1 MKIGAHLL
9 RVKSWVKN
17 GFLFLPVIFS
27 LRLMKWDNVSSVLL
41 GALVFS
47 LISSF
52 VYIVNDIKDAE
63 ADTLHPR
70 KKNRPIAS
78 GQVSKRQ
85 AFIIG
90 IGLLILSFSV
100 IFIANLPLEF
110 LAIVLTYL
118 MLNLLYS
125 FWLKTLPLIEL
136 FIVSINFVLRVLA
149 GCAIIFVPPSHWIL
163 VITFFLAFLMVV
175 VKRKSEII
183 QMQGNA
189 VKHRAALS
197 AYTVGFLSTLIYI
210 AATITI
216 TAYLLYSIDP
226 GVEKALGTDW
236 IMYSSMFVLMGI
248 IRFIQIS
255 DQGLH
260 ECEGDP
266 TTLLFKD
273 RFLQGTICCWILYLM
288 GIIYV

>member
-27 LRLMKWDNVSSVLL
+27 LRLMQWDNVSSVLL

-63 ADTLHPR
+63 EDTLHPR

-260 ECEGDP
+260 EGEGDP

>member
-27 LRLMKWDNVSSVLL
+27 LRLMQWDNVSSVLL

-63 ADTLHPR
+63 EDTLHPR

-118 MLNLLYS
+118 ILNLLYS

-260 ECEGDP
+260 EGEGDP

>member
-260 ECEGDP
+260 EGEGDP

>member
-27 LRLMKWDNVSSVLL
+27 LRLMQWDNVSSVLL

-63 ADTLHPR
+63 EDTLHPR

-226 GVEKALGTDW
+226 AVEKALGTDW
-236 IMYSSMFVLMGI
+236 VMYSSMFVLMGI

>member
-27 LRLMKWDNVSSVLL
+27 LRLMQWDNVSSVLL

-260 ECEGDP
+260 EGEGDP

>member
-63 ADTLHPR
+63 EDTLHPR

>member
-1 MKIGAHLL
+1 MKIVGHLL

-17 GFLFLPVIFS
+17 GFLFLPAIFS
-27 LRLMKWDNVSSVLL
+27 LRLLQWDNISSILV
-41 GALVFS
+41 GTLVFS

-52 VYIVNDIKDAE
+52 VYIINDIKDAE
-63 ADTLHPR
+63 EDILHPR

-78 GQVSKRQ
+78 GQISKQQ
-85 AFIIG
+85 AFVIA

-100 IFIANLPLEF
+100 IFIAKLPLDF

-175 VKRKSEII
+175 VKRKSEIT
-183 QMQGNA
+183 QLQGNA

-197 AYTVGFLSTLIYI
+197 AYSVGFLSTLTYI
-210 AATITI
+210 AATITL

-226 GVEKALGTDW
+226 AVEKALGTDW
-236 IMYSSMFVLMGI
+236 IMYSSIFVLMGI

-260 ECEGDP
+260 EGEGDP

-273 RFLQGTICCWILYLM
+273 RFLQGTICCWILYLI

>member
-1 MKIGAHLL
+1 MKIVGHLL

-17 GFLFLPVIFS
+17 GFLFLPAIFS
-27 LRLMKWDNVSSVLL
+27 LRLLQWDNISSILV
-41 GALVFS
+41 GTLVFS

-52 VYIVNDIKDAE
+52 VYIINDIKDAE
-63 ADTLHPR
+63 EDILHPR

-78 GQVSKRQ
+78 GQISKQQ
-85 AFIIG
+85 AFVIA

-100 IFIANLPLEF
+100 IFIAKLPLDF

-175 VKRKSEII
+175 VKRKSEIT
-183 QMQGNA
+183 QLKGNA

-197 AYTVGFLSTLIYI
+197 AYSVGFLSTLTYI
-210 AATITI
+210 AATITL

-226 GVEKALGTDW
+226 AVEKALGTDW
-236 IMYSSMFVLMGI
+236 IMYSSIFVLMGI
-248 IRFIQIS
+248 IRLIQIS

-260 ECEGDP
+260 EGEGDP

>member
-1 MKIGAHLL
+1 MKIVGHLL

-17 GFLFLPVIFS
+17 GFLFLPAIFS
-27 LRLMKWDNVSSVLL
+27 LRLLQWDNISSILV
-41 GALVFS
+41 GTLVFS

-52 VYIVNDIKDAE
+52 VYIINDIKDAE
-63 ADTLHPR
+63 EDILHPR

-78 GQVSKRQ
+78 GQISKQQ
-85 AFIIG
+85 AFVIA

-100 IFIANLPLEF
+100 IFIAKLPLDF

-175 VKRKSEII
+175 VKRKSEIT
-183 QMQGNA
+183 QLQGNA

-197 AYTVGFLSTLIYI
+197 AYSVGFLSTLTYI
-210 AATITI
+210 AATITL

-226 GVEKALGTDW
+226 AVEKALGTDW
-236 IMYSSMFVLMGI
+236 IMYSSIFVLMGI

-260 ECEGDP
+260 EGEGDP
-266 TTLLFKD
+266 TTLLCKD
-273 RFLQGTICCWILYLM
+273 RFLQGTICCWILYLI

>member
-1 MKIGAHLL
+1 MKIGWHLL

-17 GFLFLPVIFS
+17 GFLFLPAIFS
-27 LRLMKWDNVSSVLL
+27 LRLLQWDNVSSVLV
-41 GALVFS
+41 GSIVFS

-52 VYIVNDIKDAE
+52 VYIINDVKDAE
-63 ADTLHPR
+63 EDTLHPQ

-78 GQVSKRQ
+78 GQVSKRK
-85 AFIIG
+85 AFVIG

-100 IFIANLPLEF
+100 IFIAKLPRDF

-175 VKRKSEII
+175 VKRKSEIT
-183 QMQGNA
+183 QLQGNA

-197 AYTVGFLSTLIYI
+197 AYSVGFLSTLTYI
-210 AATITI
+210 AATITL
-216 TAYLLYSIDP
+216 TSYLLYSIDP
-226 GVEKALGTDW
+226 AVEKALGTDW
-236 IMYSSMFVLMGI
+236 IMYSSIFVLMGI
-248 IRFIQIS
+248 IRLIQIS

-260 ECEGDP
+260 EGEGDP

>member
-1 MKIGAHLL
+1 MKIVGHLL

-17 GFLFLPVIFS
+17 GFLFLPAIFS
-27 LRLMKWDNVSSVLL
+27 LRLLQCDNISSILV
-41 GALVFS
+41 GTLVFS

-52 VYIVNDIKDAE
+52 VYIINDIKDAE
-63 ADTLHPR
+63 EDILHPR

-78 GQVSKRQ
+78 GQISKQQ
-85 AFIIG
+85 AFVIA

-100 IFIANLPLEF
+100 IFIAKLPLDF

-118 MLNLLYS
+118 MLNLLFS

-175 VKRKSEII
+175 VKRKSEIT
-183 QMQGNA
+183 QLKGNA

-197 AYTVGFLSTLIYI
+197 AYSVGFLSTLTYI
-210 AATITI
+210 AATITL

-226 GVEKALGTDW
+226 AVEKALGTDW
-236 IMYSSMFVLMGI
+236 IMYSSIFVLMGI
-248 IRFIQIS
+248 IRLIQIS

-260 ECEGDP
+260 EGEGDT

-273 RFLQGTICCWILYLM
+273 RFLQGTICCWILYLI

>member
-17 GFLFLPVIFS
+17 GFLFLPAIFS
-27 LRLMKWDNVSSVLL
+27 LRLLQWDNVSSVLL

-63 ADTLHPR
+63 EDTLHPR

-197 AYTVGFLSTLIYI
+197 AYSVGFLSILVYI

-226 GVEKALGTDW
+226 AVEKALGTDW

-260 ECEGDP
+260 EGEGDP

-288 GIIYV
+288 VIIYV

>member
-1 MKIGAHLL
+1 MKIVGHLL

-17 GFLFLPVIFS
+17 GFLFLPAIFS
-27 LRLMKWDNVSSVLL
+27 LRLLQWDNISSVLV
-41 GALVFS
+41 GTLVFS

-52 VYIVNDIKDAE
+52 VYIINDIKDAE
-63 ADTLHPR
+63 EDILHPR

-78 GQVSKRQ
+78 GQISKQQ
-85 AFIIG
+85 AFVIA

-100 IFIANLPLEF
+100 IFIAKLPLDF

-175 VKRKSEII
+175 VKRKSEIT
-183 QMQGNA
+183 QLQGNA

-197 AYTVGFLSTLIYI
+197 AYSVGFLSTLTYI
-210 AATITI
+210 AATITL

-226 GVEKALGTDW
+226 AVEKALGTDW
-236 IMYSSMFVLMGI
+236 IMYSSIFVLMGI

-260 ECEGDP
+260 EGEGDP

-273 RFLQGTICCWILYLM
+273 RFLQGTICCWILYLI